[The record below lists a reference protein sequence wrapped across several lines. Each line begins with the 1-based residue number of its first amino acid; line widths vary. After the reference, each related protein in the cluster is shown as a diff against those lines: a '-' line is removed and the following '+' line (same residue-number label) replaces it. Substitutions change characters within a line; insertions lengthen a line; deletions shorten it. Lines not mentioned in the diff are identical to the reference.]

1 MIYDITKQSSYRFF
15 WTSWFFFTTGN
26 VFVCGK
32 LDDLCVTCS
41 VAKPETYPEF
51 DSSGRLVA
59 QVIRVRWY
67 VWWSVFF
74 RMKDVLVQSTRHF
87 FHFDDGWMGSIFP
100 KHKKMWLEIGNS
112 FSLPINAFFW
122 IRASRVSSEWS
133 ESSNSFSAVGQIPCD
148 LDRRRW
154 KRGLFHLKT
163 TEVSSTP
170 TRLLKKGPSKNG
182 CFQK

>member
-1 MIYDITKQSSYRFF
+1 MVLFRMKWLFTLFFWNIMIHMISINFIMIIAVMVNYVWYMISQNNPAIDLF

-87 FHFDDGWMGSIFP
+87 FISMMDGWVPFFP
-100 KHKKMWLEIGNS
+100 NIK
-112 FSLPINAFFW
+112 
-122 IRASRVSSEWS
+122 R
-133 ESSNSFSAVGQIPCD
+133 CD
-148 LDRRRW
+148 W
-154 KRGLFHLKT
+154 K
-163 TEVSSTP
+163 
-170 TRLLKKGPSKNG
+170 
-182 CFQK
+182 